1 MLGSASLP
9 GQATDVAFGEYL
21 AGECVT
27 CHRKDGQDKGIPS
40 IIGWPTDQFVAVLQS
55 YKMKD
60 RPNQVMQT
68 ITAGLGD
75 PEMHALAAYYAS
87 LKPK

>member
-1 MLGSASLP
+1 
-9 GQATDVAFGEYL
+9 
-21 AGECVT
+21 
-27 CHRKDGQDKGIPS
+27 
-40 IIGWPTDQFVAVLQS
+40 VLQS